1 MGELHKE
8 KLDALVQ
15 LGMLLCPEE
24 TVGAI
29 LEGTQEVLR
38 HIADDVAAELEAW
51 EPEPDD
57 ADAARRLD
65 VFRGRVSG
73 AGWRLRSVRERLADY
88 LDAGLLPPSAALLLL
103 LDARVDCAHT
113 LLGSVGPLTRRPVQ

>member
-38 HIADDVAAELEAW
+38 HIADDVAAAAAGEREE
-51 EPEPDD
+51 EPQESEPS
-57 ADAARRLD
+57 
-65 VFRGRVSG
+65 VH
-73 AGWRLRSVRERLADY
+73 LRSSRERRSIVPAAYLLA
-88 LDAGLLPPSAALLLL
+88 S
-103 LDARVDCAHT
+103 
-113 LLGSVGPLTRRPVQ
+113 TRRRPGGRDRTSLAPLRP